1 MKRVRWAACCAVV
14 GACCVFLSPGLPAE
28 EPEERSA
35 GEKSVLVGDTPVE
48 TETAGSRDYCRCIGQ
63 IESQTESNIRKAL
76 LGPLTSRGLDFVDTP
91 LEEVVALLQDDYG
104 IPVELDHVALDAI
117 GLSPEEPVT
126 AHLHRISL
134 RSAMRLMLKQLGL
147 TYVIANEVL
156 MITAPEEAEAELTT
170 CVYDVRDLLD
180 GDVDKAGKALIDAVA
195 SCVATQT
202 WAAHG
207 GGEAE
212 IRLLKPG
219 LLVVSQTQSV
229 HEDVRGLLAAIRE
242 LRAEP
247 TAAGAKGG
255 GFFRVEPTGE

>member
-1 MKRVRWAACCAVV
+1 
-14 GACCVFLSPGLPAE
+14 VFLSPGLPAE
-28 EPEERSA
+28 EPEESSA
-35 GEKSVLVGDTPVE
+35 GEKSVLVGDRPVE
-48 TETAGSRDYCRCIGQ
+48 PEAAGSRDYCRCIGQ
-63 IESQTESNIRKAL
+63 IESQTESKIRNAL
-76 LGPLTSRGLDFVDTP
+76 VRPLTSRGLDFVDTP

-104 IPVELDHVALDAI
+104 IPVKLDHAALDEV
-117 GLSPEEPVT
+117 GLGPEEPVST
-126 AHLHRISL
+126 NLHHISL

-156 MITAPEEAEAELTT
+156 MITTPEEAEDELTT

-195 SCVATQT
+195 SCVASET

-219 LLVVSQTQSV
+219 LLVVSQTQSI

-242 LRAEP
+242 LRAERA
-247 TAAGAKGG
+247 AAGAKVG
-255 GFFRVEPTGE
+255 GFFRVEPTRD